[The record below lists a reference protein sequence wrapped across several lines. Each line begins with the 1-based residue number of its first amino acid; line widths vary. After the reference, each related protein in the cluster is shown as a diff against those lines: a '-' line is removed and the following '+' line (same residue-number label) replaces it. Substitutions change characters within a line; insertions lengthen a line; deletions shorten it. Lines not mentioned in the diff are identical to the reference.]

1 MSLGTLVT
9 AGGQLYTGLAGK
21 AEADSAANME
31 KYNAQVELR
40 RKHMIEQRG
49 KSASILQAKAA
60 SRGQSSLV
68 ARMAASGGVVQTGS
82 YLEVLGAQAIESER
96 ENLMIGYDTQVAASQ
111 AQSAADLHKMQ
122 ASIYKQKGK
131 NLMTAA
137 FITAGTSLLQG
148 FGGSGGGGKDTVGG
162 KPRSM
167 DFHEYRRTMSNH
179 GSRLGGGMTTSGG
192 GGN

>member
-1 MSLGTLVT
+1 MGMMSLGTIVT
-9 AGGQLYTGLAGK
+9 AGGQLYSGLAGK
-21 AEADSAANME
+21 SEADSAANME

-68 ARMAASGGVVQTGS
+68 ARMAASGGVIQTGS

-148 FGGSGGGGKDTVGG
+148 FGGKGGGGNTVGG
-162 KPRSM
+162 KPRSQ
-167 DFHEYRRTMSNH
+167 DLWEHQRSSPAGTG
-179 GSRLGGGMTTSGG
+179 GSMTAGGRVGG
-192 GGN
+192 